1 MDVVHE
7 SLADGRPFRIVT
19 AVDQWSRQSPT
30 LEVGYRMNGTTVSDA
45 LDAARRANDNAAR
58 PHGAPG
64 HLTPK
69 EFADSRQVEQS
80 QEAAQLH
87 RRLSAFGT
95 KARSCGRAARG

>member
-45 LDAARRANDNAAR
+45 LDAA
-58 PHGAPG
+58 
-64 HLTPK
+64 
-69 EFADSRQVEQS
+69 
-80 QEAAQLH
+80 
-87 RRLSAFGT
+87 
-95 KARSCGRAARG
+95 